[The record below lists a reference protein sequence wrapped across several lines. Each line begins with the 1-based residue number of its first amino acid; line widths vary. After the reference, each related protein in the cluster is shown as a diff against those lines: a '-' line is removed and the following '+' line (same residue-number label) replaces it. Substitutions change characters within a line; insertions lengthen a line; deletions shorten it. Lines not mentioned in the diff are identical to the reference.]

1 MYATV
6 TKAPESTGSKRLYKY
21 CRVYGRLHHW
31 LASPARHCH
40 VVPRQSLQNLSRA
53 LQALMEIKAMFIRSG
68 TAPRKPILI
77 ENFAAILDKNFLRNE
92 CAGMKKK

>member
-1 MYATV
+1 
-6 TKAPESTGSKRLYKY
+6 
-21 CRVYGRLHHW
+21 
-31 LASPARHCH
+31 
-40 VVPRQSLQNLSRA
+40 
-53 LQALMEIKAMFIRSG
+53 MFIRSG